1 MAAEKLIQGELPLP
15 SARAV
20 SQAKGLG
27 DEALGGDGVGM
38 IAMAAEG
45 GRADRVGV
53 KGSAAGDPAATTA
66 APLAAASPTAG
77 LASELDCKGIRP
89 TGDFPRDVSGLSPE
103 RVAHLYGA
111 MRNSHAALSRS
122 RGQLQRRSRDFRAA
136 QTQFLAT
143 LASYEQR
150 LLRIGSEKV
159 EAMRLAE
166 DMHRELEAFGA
177 KQRALD
183 GLLDDLEAA
192 KQQAGFWSVFQINQL
207 LERMRALLRRDHR
220 SQE

>member
-1 MAAEKLIQGELPLP
+1 MAAEKLIQGEFALP

-27 DEALGGDGVGM
+27 DEALGADAVGMNAMAADGCGADGVG
-38 IAMAAEG
+38 A
-45 GRADRVGV
+45 R
-53 KGSAAGDPAATTA
+53 SSTPGDPVAADP
-66 APLAAASPTAG
+66 APLTVASPTAG

-89 TGDFPRDVSGLSPE
+89 TGDFPRDLSGLSPE
-103 RVAHLYGA
+103 RVAHLYSA

-136 QTQFLAT
+136 QAQFLAT
-143 LASYEQR
+143 LSSYEQR
-150 LLRIGSEKV
+150 LLRIGAEKV

-183 GLLDDLEAA
+183 GLLDDLDTA

-207 LERMRALLRRDHR
+207 LERMRALLRGDHR